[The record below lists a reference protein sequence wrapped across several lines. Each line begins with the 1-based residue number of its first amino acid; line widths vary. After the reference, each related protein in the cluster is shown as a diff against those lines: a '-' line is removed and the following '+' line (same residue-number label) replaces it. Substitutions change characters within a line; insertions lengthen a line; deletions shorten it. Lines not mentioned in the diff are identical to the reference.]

1 MGREAYHRP
10 FVLSE
15 LQRTLGGAE
24 RFEPP
29 SREAVLERMARYA
42 QRQLAQGDRL
52 SSITRHMLGLYA
64 GEPGARDYRRLLSEG
79 ARAAGA
85 GPDLLREAAAA
96 ARAPPADSGSG
107 EPRGRQLHL
116 TGSGVGPL
124 WYYPDQRRHRLAIRG
139 CKGGRPATLYMGKD
153 IELAI
158 LFADVVGSTRLYE
171 LMGDLRAR
179 DMVAICIDVMRSATE
194 QRQGTVIKTMG
205 DEVMSTFP
213 SADEALNAAAQMQ
226 LQISSHAQ
234 LKVDGQPVSI
244 RIGCHF
250 GPVMLENRD
259 VFGATVHTANRMTSQ
274 AKAGQIITTAATVEH
289 LSPEWRAYCRQIDA
303 APIKGQGNEVALYE
317 VLWQSEDVTSMVPG
331 DFDELAPVGGSAAA
345 AVERPGTSRRR
356 APSQHHD
363 RPRGGQRFVVIR
375 ET

>member
-1 MGREAYHRP
+1 
-10 FVLSE
+10 
-15 LQRTLGGAE
+15 
-24 RFEPP
+24 
-29 SREAVLERMARYA
+29 
-42 QRQLAQGDRL
+42 
-52 SSITRHMLGLYA
+52 
-64 GEPGARDYRRLLSEG
+64 
-79 ARAAGA
+79 
-85 GPDLLREAAAA
+85 
-96 ARAPPADSGSG
+96 
-107 EPRGRQLHL
+107 
-116 TGSGVGPL
+116 
-124 WYYPDQRRHRLAIRG
+124 
-139 CKGGRPATLYMGKD
+139 MGKD

-226 LQISSHAQ
+226 QQISSHAQ

-274 AKAGQIITTAATVEH
+274 AKAGQIITTEATVER
-289 LSPEWRAYCRQIDA
+289 LSPEWRASCRQIDIA
-303 APIKGQGNEVALYE
+303 TLKGQGNEVALYE
-317 VLWQSEDVTSMVPG
+317 VLWQSEDVTSMVPAISMNSRPVRLLRLRIRAN
-331 DFDELAPVGGSAAA
+331 DRDLVIDEQHSSVTIGRAEDNDVVIKGNLISRLHARIEISRNKFVLIDQSTN
-345 AVERPGTSRRR
+345 GTFVQTASGEESFVRRDSLQIKGEGTIGLGR
-356 APSQHHD
+356 LPEQDSPQTI
-363 RPRGGQRFVVIR
+363 RFVC
-375 ET
+375 EEN